1 MKQTDL
7 MRAQGITERDL
18 IESIINSYFFIDYGT
33 ITKVNSDKTV
43 NVQHAKIPVLEN
55 GKKLKALQSNNIEL
69 LTLSGENFSFN
80 AGTKEGDKVLLL
92 GLKDYIEKVSDVS
105 GAGEQSAYVHYKR
118 DSLKAFPLC
127 TFNGE
132 AKVTVT
138 VEDDSLKI
146 KVAKKIELNGNS
158 KNFVT
163 WKELND
169 ALQTLWAA
177 IQTHTHTVST
187 TGTGV
192 ATAGGVTIGEV
203 TTQSTGTA
211 AASTELSTQSLDI
224 SKAKTENIVT
234 G

>member
-105 GAGEQSAYVHYKR
+105 GADEQTAYVHYKR

-132 AKVTVT
+132 SKVTVT
-138 VEDDSLKI
+138 VEDDTLKLDGKDNGGLVI
-146 KVAKKIELNGNS
+146 APEL
-158 KNFVT
+158 VT
-163 WKELND
+163 QLGYLTARVDAIID
-169 ALQTLWAA
+169 ALEKSPVAA
-177 IQTHTHTVST
+177 QDGGAAYKSAIT
-187 TGTGV
+187 TALELIVNKEDFSNIESQKVFHGN
-192 ATAGGVTIGEV
+192 GG
-203 TTQSTGTA
+203 
-211 AASTELSTQSLDI
+211 
-224 SKAKTENIVT
+224 
-234 G
+234 

>member
-105 GAGEQSAYVHYKR
+105 GAGEQTAYVHYKR

-138 VEDDSLKI
+138 VEDDTLKLDGKDNGGLVI
-146 KVAKKIELNGNS
+146 APEL
-158 KNFVT
+158 VT
-163 WKELND
+163 QLGYLTARVDAIID
-169 ALQTLWAA
+169 ALEKSPVAA
-177 IQTHTHTVST
+177 QDGGAAYKSAIT
-187 TGTGV
+187 TALELIVNKEDFSNIESQKVFHGN
-192 ATAGGVTIGEV
+192 GG
-203 TTQSTGTA
+203 
-211 AASTELSTQSLDI
+211 
-224 SKAKTENIVT
+224 
-234 G
+234 

>member
-138 VEDDSLKI
+138 VEDDTLKLDGKDNGGLVI
-146 KVAKKIELNGNS
+146 APEL
-158 KNFVT
+158 VT
-163 WKELND
+163 QLGYLTARVDAIID
-169 ALQTLWAA
+169 ALENSPVAA
-177 IQTHTHTVST
+177 QDGGATYKAEIT
-187 TGTGV
+187 TALKLIVNKEDFSNIESQKVFHGN
-192 ATAGGVTIGEV
+192 GG
-203 TTQSTGTA
+203 
-211 AASTELSTQSLDI
+211 
-224 SKAKTENIVT
+224 
-234 G
+234 